1 MMIEQLFDI
10 LYFMNVVSIEGNI
23 AEKRNRTWQK
33 KRTESHR
40 FSFSDKLG
48 EKMGKKKTMSNN
60 FPFVYVLR
68 YMS

>member
-10 LYFMNVVSIEGNI
+10 LYFMNAVSIEGNI
-23 AEKRNRTWQK
+23 AEKRNRTWQQ
-33 KRTESHR
+33 KRIESHR

-60 FPFVYVLR
+60 FPFVYVLQ